1 MMTQAIRRSLVQGG
15 VDQVPAK
22 RRREE
27 NYDNKQHDYKKALI
41 EAGEMQPVA
50 GMKPPRGEGTLMEE
64 IDKNGLEKIP
74 DLAAIQDMSEEEK
87 RRFRST
93 RFRSTLIGPNKATI
107 PDTASETSRHAE
119 PVHSGK
125 DDHKTVRTPPTKARS
140 NVLTPHAPNQK
151 SEASPVRQPGA
162 SNELAGLQSRDEAF
176 DNTNVADPKL
186 RQQSTSKISGSWIV

>member
-27 NYDNKQHDYKKALI
+27 SYDNKQHDYKKALI
-41 EAGEMQPVA
+41 AAGEMQPVA
-50 GMKPPRGEGTLMEE
+50 GMKPSRDNCTLVKE
-64 IDKNGLEKIP
+64 IDKNGLEKIT

-107 PDTASETSRHAE
+107 PNTASEKSRHAE

-125 DDHKTVRTPPTKARS
+125 DNHKTAEMSTIKPI
-140 NVLTPHAPNQK
+140 
-151 SEASPVRQPGA
+151 
-162 SNELAGLQSRDEAF
+162 
-176 DNTNVADPKL
+176 KL
-186 RQQSTSKISGSWIV
+186 S